1 MKRRNVAHDGRTW
14 SASLVAVLAAATP
27 VAAQVTPY
35 GSGAN
40 PPGSLVVTTGIPMVG
55 ESWAV
60 GVADP
65 TGAAAPGSLAY
76 LGLAAVP
83 DPAFPSGTLLPGF
96 GLGAP
101 GAPGEVLLSFVAPD
115 PFLTLGPVAWAGA
128 GSPPAEF
135 ALVIPLVPAL
145 AGATLYLQGALLDL
159 AGPPS
164 LGLTNGLAVTIA
176 APEFPGLV
184 PLPAGSFLMGSAAA
198 DGEPYFGGIFSTSI
212 PVHQVTLTRPF
223 WLGRFEVTQA
233 EYEALMGSN
242 PSQFPGPDRPVERVN
257 WIAAVAY
264 CEALNAQQSALGLVP
279 AGYQY
284 RLPTEAEWEYACRA
298 GTTTEFHFGDD
309 LYCDQALFNFSWHE
323 SPPQKCHP
331 FPLPPLPVG
340 SFAPNG
346 AGLYDMHGN
355 VWEIVLDSFSFYTQ
369 SPKVDPYVSGGSQR
383 VFRGG
388 STTTPSQWV
397 RSACRGSQSPNYF
410 SSDTGFRVALA
421 PILGP

>member
-1 MKRRNVAHDGRTW
+1 MGRALALRIVPLC
-14 SASLVAVLAAATP
+14 SALAIWPPAGLRAQETIPVLEIADSAAAS
-27 VAAQVTPY
+27 AAEMKPY
-35 GSGAN
+35 AEKIEHTDAKIEML
-40 PPGSLVVTTGIPMVG
+40 PIPCG
-55 ESWAV
+55 K
-60 GVADP
+60 
-65 TGAAAPGSLAY
+65 
-76 LGLAAVP
+76 
-83 DPAFPSGTLLPGF
+83 
-96 GLGAP
+96 
-101 GAPGEVLLSFVAPD
+101 
-115 PFLTLGPVAWAGA
+115 
-128 GSPPAEF
+128 
-135 ALVIPLVPAL
+135 
-145 AGATLYLQGALLDL
+145 
-159 AGPPS
+159 
-164 LGLTNGLAVTIA
+164 
-176 APEFPGLV
+176 
-184 PLPAGSFLMGSAAA
+184 FLMGSPESEKGRKA
-198 DGEPYFGGIFSTSI
+198 DEGPQHEVEIS
-212 PVHQVTLTRPF
+212 PF
-223 WLGRFEVTQA
+223 WMSKCEIPWDAYDVWASDLDIRRREVLALPASPRDKFADLLTISQPTKPYTDMTFGMGKLGYPAICMTQH
-233 EYEALMGSN
+233 
-242 PSQFPGPDRPVERVN
+242 
-257 WIAAVAY
+257 AARRY
-264 CEALNAQQSALGLVP
+264 CEWLSAKTGR
-279 AGYQY
+279 YY